1 MTAGSQ
7 APGASG
13 RPRAEVPDGPVAGT
27 ARPGPRIAGLDP
39 LPGGP
44 PAQAG
49 SRLDDYLPRYSA
61 RAHGMTSSEI
71 RALFSVAS
79 RPEVVSLAGGMPNL
93 GNLPLDVIGTLAGEL
108 IAGYG
113 TAALQ
118 YGSGQGEPAMR
129 EAICEVMRVTGVTG
143 HPDDVT
149 VTVGSQQA
157 LDLLTRVFCD
167 PGDVVVAEGPSY
179 VGALGVFRGYQA
191 QVVHVAMDHRGLVP
205 ALLDNALRTLKAA
218 GRRVKFL
225 YTIPSHHNPAG
236 VSMDAARRAE
246 IARICS
252 AHDVFIIEDDPYGL
266 LGLDGVQHRPIRA
279 DNPDNVI
286 YLGSFSKTFA
296 PGVRV
301 GWALTPHAVREKLVL
316 AQESATLCPP
326 VLSQHLV
333 TTYLAHHDWLGQVK
347 TFREMY
353 RERRDAM
360 LGALAETMPAISP
373 EITWTRPDGGFYV
386 WLQLPPGV
394 DAKAMLPRALRARVA
409 YVSGT
414 AFYADGFGSRYLRLS
429 YCYPTPERIREGVHR
444 LARVLAEELDVR
456 RLFGAGAAAE
466 SAESAQSARSALS
479 GLSGPA
485 GLATPGPDAP

>member
-1 MTAGSQ
+1 MRPDATR
-7 APGASG
+7 APA
-13 RPRAEVPDGPVAGT
+13 AAPVDQ
-27 ARPGPRIAGLDP
+27 PRIAGLDP
-39 LPGGP
+39 LPGTGP
-44 PAQAG
+44 AVARAG

-61 RAHGMTSSEI
+61 RTHGMTSSEI

-93 GNLPLDVIGTLAGEL
+93 ADLPLDVIGRLAGEL
-108 IAGYG
+108 LLRNG
-113 TAALQ
+113 TTALQ
-118 YGSGQGEPAMR
+118 YGSGQGEPALR
-129 EAICEVMRVTGVTG
+129 EAICEVMRVTGVAG

-157 LDLLTRVFCD
+157 LDLVTRVFCD

-179 VGALGVFRGYQA
+179 VGALGVFRSYQA
-191 QVVHVAMDHRGLVP
+191 RVVHVEMDAHGLVP
-205 ALLDNALRTLKAA
+205 ERLAAAFTALRAA

-236 VSMDAARRAE
+236 VSMTADRRAAV
-246 IARICS
+246 ARIC
-252 AHDVFIIEDDPYGL
+252 AENDVFIVEDDPYGL

-279 DNPDNVI
+279 DHPDNVI

-326 VLSQHLV
+326 ALSQHLV
-333 TTYLAHHDWLGQVK
+333 TSYLHDYDWLGQIKV
-347 TFREMY
+347 FREMY

-360 LGALAETMPAISP
+360 LDALADIMPGISP

-386 WLQLPPGV
+386 WLQLPAGM
-394 DAKAMLPRALRARVA
+394 DAKAMLPRAIRARVA

-414 AFYADGFGSRYLRLS
+414 AFYADGFGSRFLRLS
-429 YCYPTPERIREGVHR
+429 YCYPTPDRIREGVRR
-444 LARVLAEELDVR
+444 LARVLAEEIDVR
-456 RLFGAGAAAE
+456 RLFGAEGP
-466 SAESAQSARSALS
+466 
-479 GLSGPA
+479 GLPADRA
-485 GLATPGPDAP
+485 GLAGQLEHRAEPSASVAPGPDAR